1 MHKLHQRVLVTLK
14 LSALTVCAL
23 TLLSVSALAQQP
35 ITYQGFLRVNG
46 LPANGEFDF
55 RFRLFDSASGTTQVG
70 TTVLADDKQVRQGF
84 YTVVLD
90 FGNVWT
96 GGQRWLEIAIRPGNS
111 TGSYTTLSPRVQLT
125 PVPLAH
131 QAFSVPWSGVTGFT
145 IASPL
150 TGTGT
155 SGNPLRLINGTSA
168 GQILKWNGSQWAL
181 ANDNDTTYS
190 AGAGLSL
197 SGTTFSIATGGVTTG
212 MLADGAV
219 TSAKLSTTGVAA
231 GTYGSAT
238 QVGVFTVD
246 AQGRIT
252 SASNVTISGVSPGG
266 AAGGDLSG
274 SYPNPTVARLQ
285 GRAVATT
292 APNTG
297 QVLKWSGSAWT
308 PSPDNDTTYS
318 AGAGLSLSGTTF
330 SIASGGVTTGMLADN
345 AVTNSKIADGAVTDP
360 KIVSVSWSKITGAP
374 NFLTG
379 VVAQN
384 PLTGAG
390 TSGNPLRLINGTSA
404 GQILK
409 WNGTQWALA
418 NDNDTTY
425 SAGAGLSLSGTTFS
439 VATGGIT
446 TAMLADGAVTD
457 PKIVSV
463 SWSKITGAPS
473 SFPPS
478 GAAGGDLSGSYP
490 NPTVARL
497 QGRAVATTA
506 PSTGQVL
513 KWDGSAWAPSPDND
527 TTYSAGA
534 GLSLSG
540 TTFSIASGGVTTGM
554 LADNAV
560 TNSKIADG
568 AVTDPKIVS
577 VSWSKITGAP
587 SFLTGITAQNPL
599 TGAGTSSD
607 PLRLISGTSAG
618 QILKWNGTQWALAN
632 DNDTTYSA
640 GAGLSLSGTTFSIA
654 SGGVTTG
661 MLADGAVTSAK
672 LSTTGVTAGTYGSAT
687 QVGVFTV
694 DAQGRITS
702 ASNVTISG
710 VSPGGA
716 AGGDLSGSYPNPT
729 VARLQGRAVA
739 TTAPST
745 GQVLKWDGSAWVPA
759 SDNDTSYWS
768 ASGSNIYNNNPGFV
782 GIGVQNPVTP
792 LHVVGDSSAVY
803 ARITNASGGAVIGVA
818 QNGANGV
825 WGVSTGAG
833 TAIQGTDDGSGWAG
847 YFTGQVEISYDS
859 SPELANLIIFEDGV
873 DQYGRLEFSNRRS
886 LQNGRVWHITSR
898 ISSSQ
903 SDDTLNIWNSAIGDV
918 IRCSGDGDVRVLRDL
933 RVGRNLRVDGTK
945 QFYIDH
951 PLDPENYY
959 LVHYCAESAEPH
971 VYYSGTVVLDAA
983 GEAWV
988 QLPHYFEAIARDPR
1002 YTLTPVGAPMPNLHV
1017 AVEVQGNRFKVA
1029 GGVPGKRVS
1038 WRVEAIRNDPYIRRY
1053 GYQDEVPKLDK
1064 ERGKYLLPELYG
1076 QPRERAIDYDEET
1089 APRPDLARPM
1099 KPRPQRQL
1107 PSVIFK

>member
-1 MHKLHQRVLVTLK
+1 MHKQHQRVSVNLK
-14 LSALTVCAL
+14 RFALTVCAL
-23 TLLSVSALAQQP
+23 MLLSVSALAQQP

-55 RFRLFDSASGTTQVG
+55 RFRLFDSATGTNQVG
-70 TTVLADDKQVRQGF
+70 TTVIVDDKQVRQGF

-150 TGTGT
+150 TGAGT

-181 ANDNDTTYS
+181 ATDNDTTYS

-197 SGTTFSIATGGVTTG
+197 SGTTFSIASGGVTTG

-219 TSAKLSTTGVAA
+219 TSAKLSTTGVTA

-274 SYPNPTVARLQ
+274 SYPNPTVARIQ

-292 APNTG
+292 APSTG

-439 VATGGIT
+439 VA
-446 TAMLADGAVTD
+446 
-457 PKIVSV
+457 
-463 SWSKITGAPS
+463 
-473 SFPPS
+473 
-478 GAAGGDLSGSYP
+478 
-490 NPTVARL
+490 
-497 QGRAVATTA
+497 
-506 PSTGQVL
+506 
-513 KWDGSAWAPSPDND
+513 
-527 TTYSAGA
+527 
-534 GLSLSG
+534 
-540 TTFSIASGGVTTGM
+540 
-554 LADNAV
+554 
-560 TNSKIADG
+560 
-568 AVTDPKIVS
+568 
-577 VSWSKITGAP
+577 
-587 SFLTGITAQNPL
+587 
-599 TGAGTSSD
+599 
-607 PLRLISGTSAG
+607 
-618 QILKWNGTQWALAN
+618 
-632 DNDTTYSA
+632 
-640 GAGLSLSGTTFSIA
+640 

-672 LSTTGVTAGTYGSAT
+672 LSTTGVAAGTYGSAT

-729 VARLQGRAVA
+729 VARIQGRSVSTA
-739 TTAPST
+739 APST
-745 GQVLKWDGSAWVPA
+745 GQVLKWNGTAWAPA
-759 SDNDTSYWS
+759 TDETGGGGFTLPY
-768 ASGSNIYNNNPGFV
+768 SGSTSTTGAAFSIEN
-782 GIGVQNPVTP
+782 
-792 LHVVGDSSAVY
+792 SSAVAGIGIRSEVSSSTDHAYGMRSKAVSANGYAYGIEAESESRVVSIGMY
-803 ARITNASGGAVIGVA
+803 ARSTNNSNNYEAYGVYAQAYGPNARGGYFLSYGDIGIVGDARPTDPNRPAYGVWGRIDSVYGGYAVYGSVCCNTTTTASYGGYFTNASANGYGVA
-818 QNGANGV
+818 GYSSANSGNTVGVYGSAVSSSSSAYGV
-825 WGVSTGAG
+825 WGYAPSTGFAVY
-833 TAIQGTDDGSGWAG
+833 AS
-847 YFTGQVEISYDS
+847 
-859 SPELANLIIFEDGV
+859 
-873 DQYGRLEFSNRRS
+873 GRLGAS
-886 LQNGRVWHITSR
+886 
-898 ISSSQ
+898 
-903 SDDTLNIWNSAIGDV
+903 
-918 IRCSGDGDVRVLRDL
+918 
-933 RVGRNLRVDGTK
+933 GTK
-945 QFYIDH
+945 SFRIDH
-951 PLDPENYY
+951 PLDPANYY
-959 LVHYCAESAEPH
+959 LNHYCTEAPEPLNA
-971 VYYSGTVVLDAA
+971 YSGNVTTDAQGYA
-983 GEAWV
+983 VV
-988 QLPHYFEAIARDPR
+988 QLPRYFEAINRDFR
-1002 YTLTPVGAPMPNLHV
+1002 YQLTVVDSSDDFVLA
-1017 AVEVQGNRFKVA
+1017 KV
-1029 GGVPGKRVS
+1029 VREIQNNQFVIRTSKPFVKVS
-1038 WRVEAIRNDPYIRRY
+1038 WRVEAVRNDPWVQHY
-1053 GYQDEVPKLDK
+1053 GFQTEQEKEDEIK
-1064 ERGKYLLPELYG
+1064 GKYLHPELYG
-1076 QPRERAIDYDEET
+1076 QPQESAIHY
-1089 APRPDLARPM
+1089 RPEPV
-1099 KPRPQRQL
+1099 PPQL
-1107 PSVIFK
+1107 PREVAKP

>member
-1 MHKLHQRVLVTLK
+1 MHKQHQRYLVTLMRFA
-14 LSALTVCAL
+14 LTVSALTIL
-23 TLLSVSALAQQP
+23 TVSALAQQP
-35 ITYQGFLRVNG
+35 FTYQGFLRVNG

-55 RFRLFDSASGTTQVG
+55 RFRLFDSATGTNQVG
-70 TTVLADDKQVRQGF
+70 TTVIADDKQVRQGF

-219 TSAKLSTTGVAA
+219 TSAKLSTTGVTA

-308 PSPDNDTTYS
+308 PAPDNDTTY
-318 AGAGLSLSGTTF
+318 A
-330 SIASGGVTTGMLADN
+330 
-345 AVTNSKIADGAVTDP
+345 
-360 KIVSVSWSKITGAP
+360 
-374 NFLTG
+374 
-379 VVAQN
+379 
-384 PLTGAG
+384 
-390 TSGNPLRLINGTSA
+390 
-404 GQILK
+404 
-409 WNGTQWALA
+409 
-418 NDNDTTY
+418 
-425 SAGAGLSLSGTTFS
+425 
-439 VATGGIT
+439 
-446 TAMLADGAVTD
+446 
-457 PKIVSV
+457 
-463 SWSKITGAPS
+463 
-473 SFPPS
+473 
-478 GAAGGDLSGSYP
+478 
-490 NPTVARL
+490 
-497 QGRAVATTA
+497 
-506 PSTGQVL
+506 
-513 KWDGSAWAPSPDND
+513 
-527 TTYSAGA
+527 AGA

-618 QILKWNGTQWALAN
+618 QILKWNGSQWALAN
-632 DNDTTYSA
+632 DNDTTYAA

-654 SGGVTTG
+654 SAGVTTG

-745 GQVLKWDGSAWVPA
+745 GQVLKWDGSAWAPG
-759 SDNDTSYWS
+759 DDLRDQFWRQGP
-768 ASGSNIYNNNPGFV
+768 SGTIYFDGTV
-782 GIGVQNPVTP
+782 GIGTSVP
-792 LHVVGDSSAVY
+792 
-803 ARITNASGGAVIGVA
+803 
-818 QNGANGV
+818 
-825 WGVSTGAG
+825 
-833 TAIQGTDDGSGWAG
+833 
-847 YFTGQVEISYDS
+847 FTGVKLDVRGRINISYNSGSRPHLKLAEIND
-859 SPELANLIIFEDGV
+859 PEDYA
-873 DQYGRLEFSNRRS
+873 RLEFVNPTGDAA
-886 LQNGRVWHITSR
+886 NRVWQIR
-898 ISSSQ
+898 ARQIANQ
-903 SDDTLNIWNSAIGDV
+903 ANEDLEVWNSARGWV
-918 IRCSGDGDVRVLRDL
+918 LNCEGDGDVRVLATL
-933 RVGRNLRVDGTK
+933 RAAAKNFLV
-945 QFYIDH
+945 DH

-959 LVHYCAESAEPH
+959 LIHHCPESAEPH

-1017 AVEVQGNRFKVA
+1017 AVEIQENRFKIA

-1038 WRVEAIRNDPYIRRY
+1038 WRVEAIRNDPYMRY
-1053 GYQDEVPKLDK
+1053 RGYQDEVPKPDE
-1064 ERGKYLLPELYG
+1064 ERGTYLHPELYG
-1076 QPRERAIDYDEET
+1076 QPMER
-1089 APRPDLARPM
+1089 
-1099 KPRPQRQL
+1099 
-1107 PSVIFK
+1107 SVGLRGEK

>member
-55 RFRLFDSASGTTQVG
+55 RFRLFDSATGTNQVG
-70 TTVLADDKQVRQGF
+70 TTVIADDKQVRQGF

-308 PSPDNDTTYS
+308 PAPDNDTTYA

-439 VATGGIT
+439 V
-446 TAMLADGAVTD
+446 
-457 PKIVSV
+457 
-463 SWSKITGAPS
+463 
-473 SFPPS
+473 
-478 GAAGGDLSGSYP
+478 
-490 NPTVARL
+490 
-497 QGRAVATTA
+497 
-506 PSTGQVL
+506 
-513 KWDGSAWAPSPDND
+513 
-527 TTYSAGA
+527 
-534 GLSLSG
+534 
-540 TTFSIASGGVTTGM
+540 
-554 LADNAV
+554 
-560 TNSKIADG
+560 
-568 AVTDPKIVS
+568 
-577 VSWSKITGAP
+577 
-587 SFLTGITAQNPL
+587 
-599 TGAGTSSD
+599 
-607 PLRLISGTSAG
+607 
-618 QILKWNGTQWALAN
+618 
-632 DNDTTYSA
+632 
-640 GAGLSLSGTTFSIA
+640 A

-803 ARITNASGGAVIGVA
+803 ARITNARGGAVIGVA

-859 SPELANLIIFEDGV
+859 SPQLANLIIFEDGV

-918 IRCSGDGDVRVLRDL
+918 IRCNGDGDVRVLRDL
-933 RVGRNLRVDGTK
+933 RVVRNLRVDGTK

-1017 AVEVQGNRFKVA
+1017 AVEIQGNRFKIA

-1038 WRVEAIRNDPYIRRY
+1038 WRVEAIRNDPYMRYY
-1053 GYQDEVPKLDK
+1053 GYQDEVPK
-1064 ERGKYLLPELYG
+1064 PEESAANTCTLNCTVSPG
-1076 QPRERAIDYDEET
+1076 SAI
-1089 APRPDLARPM
+1089 RLALTR
-1099 KPRPQRQL
+1099 RL
-1107 PSVIFK
+1107 AA

>member
-1 MHKLHQRVLVTLK
+1 
-14 LSALTVCAL
+14 
-23 TLLSVSALAQQP
+23 LAQQP
-35 ITYQGFLRVNG
+35 FTYQGFLRVNG

-55 RFRLFDSASGTTQVG
+55 RFRLFDSATGTNQVG
-70 TTVLADDKQVRQGF
+70 TTVIADDKQVRQGF

-168 GQILKWNGSQWAL
+168 GQILKWNGTQWAL

-252 SASNVTISGVSPGG
+252 SASNVRISGVSPGG

-308 PSPDNDTTYS
+308 PAPDNDTTYA

-330 SIASGGVTTGMLADN
+330 SIASGGIVTGML
-345 AVTNSKIADGAVTDP
+345 ADGAVTDP
-360 KIVSVSWSKITGAP
+360 KISSVSWSKITGAP

-418 NDNDTTY
+418 T
-425 SAGAGLSLSGTTFS
+425 
-439 VATGGIT
+439 
-446 TAMLADGAVTD
+446 
-457 PKIVSV
+457 
-463 SWSKITGAPS
+463 
-473 SFPPS
+473 
-478 GAAGGDLSGSYP
+478 
-490 NPTVARL
+490 
-497 QGRAVATTA
+497 
-506 PSTGQVL
+506 
-513 KWDGSAWAPSPDND
+513 DND

-554 LADNAV
+554 LAD
-560 TNSKIADG
+560 G

-587 SFLTGITAQNPL
+587 SFLTAVSAQNPL
-599 TGAGTSSD
+599 AGSGTSSD
-607 PLRLISGTSAG
+607 PLRLINGTSAG
-618 QILKWNGTQWALAN
+618 QILKWNGSQWALAT

-729 VARLQGRAVA
+729 VVRIQGRAVA

-745 GQVLKWDGSAWVPA
+745 GQVLKWDGSAWTPGDDLTDRFWTQA
-759 SDNDTSYWS
+759 S
-768 ASGSNIYNNNPGFV
+768 SGRIYFDGRV
-782 GIGVQNPVTP
+782 AIGGSFPSTYSEMK
-792 LHVVGDSSAVY
+792 LHVLGS
-803 ARITNASGGAVIGVA
+803 ARIATNSSGYPPTLILQEV
-818 QNGANGV
+818 N
-825 WGVSTGAG
+825 
-833 TAIQGTDDGSGWAG
+833 D
-847 YFTGQVEISYDS
+847 
-859 SPELANLIIFEDGV
+859 PEDYA
-873 DQYGRLEFSNRRS
+873 RLEFRNETGVNR
-886 LQNGRVWHITSR
+886 GRVWQIR
-898 ISSSQ
+898 GRQ
-903 SDDTLNIWNSAIGDV
+903 VADGANDTLEIYHTHRGI
-918 IRCSGDGDVRVLRDL
+918 VLNCRGNGNVHVL
-933 RVGRNLRVDGTK
+933 GEFTAGNKRFL
-945 QFYIDH
+945 IDH

-959 LVHYCAESAEPH
+959 LVHHCPESAEPH

-1017 AVEVQGNRFKVA
+1017 AVEIQGNRFKIA

-1038 WRVEAIRNDPYIRRY
+1038 WRVEAIRNDPYMRY
-1053 GYQDEVPKLDK
+1053 HGYQDEVPKPEE
-1064 ERGKYLLPELYG
+1064 ERGTYLHPELYG
-1076 QPRERAIDYDEET
+1076 QPMER
-1089 APRPDLARPM
+1089 
-1099 KPRPQRQL
+1099 
-1107 PSVIFK
+1107 SVGLRGEK

>member
-1 MHKLHQRVLVTLK
+1 MHKQHQRVSVNLK
-14 LSALTVCAL
+14 RFALTVYAL
-23 TLLSVSALAQQP
+23 MLLSVSALAQQP

-55 RFRLFDSASGTTQVG
+55 RFRLFDSATGTNQVG
-70 TTVLADDKQVRQGF
+70 TTVIADDKQVRQGF

-155 SGNPLRLINGTSA
+155 SSNPLRLINGTSA

-219 TSAKLSTTGVAA
+219 TSAKLSTTGVTA

-274 SYPNPTVARLQ
+274 SYPNPTVARIQ

-292 APNTG
+292 APSTG

-418 NDNDTTY
+418 TDNDTTY

-463 SWSKITGAPS
+463 SWSKITGAP
-473 SFPPS
+473 
-478 GAAGGDLSGSYP
+478 
-490 NPTVARL
+490 N
-497 QGRAVATTA
+497 
-506 PSTGQVL
+506 
-513 KWDGSAWAPSPDND
+513 
-527 TTYSAGA
+527 
-534 GLSLSG
+534 
-540 TTFSIASGGVTTGM
+540 
-554 LADNAV
+554 
-560 TNSKIADG
+560 
-568 AVTDPKIVS
+568 
-577 VSWSKITGAP
+577 
-587 SFLTGITAQNPL
+587 FLTGVVAQNPL

-607 PLRLISGTSAG
+607 PLRLINGTSAG

-729 VARLQGRAVA
+729 VVRIQGRAVA

-745 GQVLKWDGSAWVPA
+745 GQVLKWDGSAWTPGDDLRDRFWTQA
-759 SDNDTSYWS
+759 S
-768 ASGSNIYNNNPGFV
+768 SGRIYFDGRV
-782 GIGVQNPVTP
+782 AIGGSFPSTYSEME
-792 LHVVGDSSAVY
+792 LHVLGS
-803 ARITNASGGAVIGVA
+803 ARIATNSSGYPPTLILQEV
-818 QNGANGV
+818 N
-825 WGVSTGAG
+825 
-833 TAIQGTDDGSGWAG
+833 D
-847 YFTGQVEISYDS
+847 
-859 SPELANLIIFEDGV
+859 PEDYA
-873 DQYGRLEFSNRRS
+873 RLEFRNETGVNR
-886 LQNGRVWHITSR
+886 GRVWQIR
-898 ISSSQ
+898 GRQ
-903 SDDTLNIWNSAIGDV
+903 VADGANDTLEILHTHRGI
-918 IRCSGDGDVRVLRDL
+918 VLNCRGNGNVHVL
-933 RVGRNLRVDGTK
+933 GEFTAGNKRFL
-945 QFYIDH
+945 IDH

-959 LVHYCAESAEPH
+959 LVHHCPESAEPH
-971 VYYSGTVVLDAA
+971 VYYSGTVVLDAS

-1017 AVEVQGNRFKVA
+1017 AVEIQGNRFKIA

-1038 WRVEAIRNDPYIRRY
+1038 WRVEAIRNDPYMRY
-1053 GYQDEVPKLDK
+1053 HGYQDEVPKPEE
-1064 ERGKYLLPELYG
+1064 ERGTYLHPELYG
-1076 QPRERAIDYDEET
+1076 QPMER
-1089 APRPDLARPM
+1089 
-1099 KPRPQRQL
+1099 
-1107 PSVIFK
+1107 SVGLRGEK

>member
-1 MHKLHQRVLVTLK
+1 MHKQHQRVSVNLK
-14 LSALTVCAL
+14 RFALTVCAL
-23 TLLSVSALAQQP
+23 MLLSVSALAQQP
-35 ITYQGFLRVNG
+35 FTYQGFLRVNG

-55 RFRLFDSASGTTQVG
+55 RFRLFDSATGTNQVG
-70 TTVLADDKQVRQGF
+70 TTVIADDKQVRQGF

-168 GQILKWNGSQWAL
+168 GQILKWNGTQWAL
-181 ANDNDTTYS
+181 ATDNDTTYS

-197 SGTTFSIATGGVTTG
+197 SGTTFSIASGGVTTG

-219 TSAKLSTTGVAA
+219 TSAKLSTTGVTA

-285 GRAVATT
+285 GR
-292 APNTG
+292 
-297 QVLKWSGSAWT
+297 
-308 PSPDNDTTYS
+308 
-318 AGAGLSLSGTTF
+318 
-330 SIASGGVTTGMLADN
+330 
-345 AVTNSKIADGAVTDP
+345 
-360 KIVSVSWSKITGAP
+360 SVS
-374 NFLTG
+374 
-379 VVAQN
+379 
-384 PLTGAG
+384 
-390 TSGNPLRLINGTSA
+390 
-404 GQILK
+404 
-409 WNGTQWALA
+409 
-418 NDNDTTY
+418 
-425 SAGAGLSLSGTTFS
+425 
-439 VATGGIT
+439 
-446 TAMLADGAVTD
+446 
-457 PKIVSV
+457 
-463 SWSKITGAPS
+463 
-473 SFPPS
+473 
-478 GAAGGDLSGSYP
+478 
-490 NPTVARL
+490 
-497 QGRAVATTA
+497 TTA

-513 KWDGSAWAPSPDND
+513 KWDGSAWTPSPDND

-618 QILKWNGTQWALAN
+618 QILKWNGTQWALAT

-745 GQVLKWDGSAWVPA
+745 GQVLKWDGSAWAPG
-759 SDNDTSYWS
+759 DDLRDQFWRQGP
-768 ASGSNIYNNNPGFV
+768 SGTIYFDGTV
-782 GIGVQNPVTP
+782 GIGTSVP
-792 LHVVGDSSAVY
+792 
-803 ARITNASGGAVIGVA
+803 
-818 QNGANGV
+818 
-825 WGVSTGAG
+825 
-833 TAIQGTDDGSGWAG
+833 
-847 YFTGQVEISYDS
+847 FTGVKLDVRGRINLSYNSGSRPHLKLAEIDD
-859 SPELANLIIFEDGV
+859 PEDYA
-873 DQYGRLEFSNRRS
+873 RLEFVNPTGDAA
-886 LQNGRVWHITSR
+886 NRVWQIRARQIANQANEDLEVWNTAR
-898 ISSSQ
+898 GWV
-903 SDDTLNIWNSAIGDV
+903 LN
-918 IRCSGDGDVRVLRDL
+918 CEGDGDVRVLATL
-933 RVGRNLRVDGTK
+933 RAAAKNFLV
-945 QFYIDH
+945 DH

-959 LVHYCAESAEPH
+959 LIHHCPESAEPH

-1017 AVEVQGNRFKVA
+1017 AVEIQENRFKIA

-1038 WRVEAIRNDPYIRRY
+1038 WRVEAIRNDPYMRY
-1053 GYQDEVPKLDK
+1053 RGYQDEVPKPEE
-1064 ERGKYLLPELYG
+1064 ERGTYLHPELYG
-1076 QPRERAIDYDEET
+1076 QPMER
-1089 APRPDLARPM
+1089 
-1099 KPRPQRQL
+1099 
-1107 PSVIFK
+1107 SVGLRGEK

>member
-1 MHKLHQRVLVTLK
+1 MHKQHQRVSVNLRRF
-14 LSALTVCAL
+14 ALTVCAL
-23 TLLSVSALAQQP
+23 TILTVSALAQQP
-35 ITYQGFLRVNG
+35 FTYQGFLRVNG

-55 RFRLFDSASGTTQVG
+55 RFRLFDSATGTNQVG
-70 TTVLADDKQVRQGF
+70 TTVIADDKQVRQGF

-111 TGSYTTLSPRVQLT
+111 TGSFTTLSPRVQLT

-131 QAFSVPWSGVTGFT
+131 QAFSVPWSGISGIPAGF
-145 IASPL
+145 
-150 TGTGT
+150 
-155 SGNPLRLINGTSA
+155 
-168 GQILKWNGSQWAL
+168 
-181 ANDNDTTYS
+181 
-190 AGAGLSL
+190 
-197 SGTTFSIATGGVTTG
+197 
-212 MLADGAV
+212 ADG
-219 TSAKLSTTGVAA
+219 
-231 GTYGSAT
+231 
-238 QVGVFTVD
+238 
-246 AQGRIT
+246 I
-252 SASNVTISGVSPGG
+252 
-266 AAGGDLSG
+266 
-274 SYPNPTVARLQ
+274 
-285 GRAVATT
+285 
-292 APNTG
+292 
-297 QVLKWSGSAWT
+297 
-308 PSPDNDTTYS
+308 DNDTTYS

-330 SIASGGVTTGMLADN
+330 SIASGGIVTGML
-345 AVTNSKIADGAVTDP
+345 ADGAVTDP
-360 KIVSVSWSKITGAP
+360 KIASVSWSKITGAP
-374 NFLTG
+374 SFLTG
-379 VVAQN
+379 ITAQN

-390 TSGNPLRLINGTSA
+390 TSSDPLRLINGTSA

-409 WNGTQWALA
+409 WNGAQWALA
-418 NDNDTTY
+418 TDNDTTY

-463 SWSKITGAPS
+463 SWSKITDAPS

-490 NPTVARL
+490 NPTVARI

-513 KWDGSAWAPSPDND
+513 KWSGSAWAPSP
-527 TTYSAGA
+527 
-534 GLSLSG
+534 
-540 TTFSIASGGVTTGM
+540 
-554 LADNAV
+554 
-560 TNSKIADG
+560 
-568 AVTDPKIVS
+568 
-577 VSWSKITGAP
+577 
-587 SFLTGITAQNPL
+587 
-599 TGAGTSSD
+599 
-607 PLRLISGTSAG
+607 
-618 QILKWNGTQWALAN
+618 

-729 VARLQGRAVA
+729 VARIQGRAVA

-745 GQVLKWDGSAWVPA
+745 GQVLKWDGSAWAPG
-759 SDNDTSYWS
+759 DDLRDQFWRQGP
-768 ASGSNIYNNNPGFV
+768 SGTIYFDGTV
-782 GIGVQNPVTP
+782 GIGTSVP
-792 LHVVGDSSAVY
+792 
-803 ARITNASGGAVIGVA
+803 
-818 QNGANGV
+818 
-825 WGVSTGAG
+825 
-833 TAIQGTDDGSGWAG
+833 
-847 YFTGQVEISYDS
+847 FTGVKLDVRGRINISYNSGSRPHLKLAEIND
-859 SPELANLIIFEDGV
+859 PEDYA
-873 DQYGRLEFSNRRS
+873 RLEFVNPTGDAA
-886 LQNGRVWHITSR
+886 NRVWQIR
-898 ISSSQ
+898 ARQIANQ
-903 SDDTLNIWNSAIGDV
+903 ANEDLEVWNSARGWV
-918 IRCSGDGDVRVLRDL
+918 LNCEGDGDVRVLATL
-933 RVGRNLRVDGTK
+933 RAAAKNFLV
-945 QFYIDH
+945 DH

-959 LVHYCAESAEPH
+959 LIHHCPESAEPH

-1017 AVEVQGNRFKVA
+1017 AVEIQENRFKIA

-1038 WRVEAIRNDPYIRRY
+1038 WRVEAIRNDPYMRY
-1053 GYQDEVPKLDK
+1053 RGYQDEVPKPEE
-1064 ERGKYLLPELYG
+1064 ERGTYLHPELYG
-1076 QPRERAIDYDEET
+1076 QPMER
-1089 APRPDLARPM
+1089 
-1099 KPRPQRQL
+1099 
-1107 PSVIFK
+1107 SVGLRGEK

>member
-308 PSPDNDTTYS
+308 PAPDNDTTYA

-374 NFLTG
+374 SFLTG
-379 VVAQN
+379 ITAQN

-409 WNGTQWALA
+409 WDGTQWALA
-418 NDNDTTY
+418 N
-425 SAGAGLSLSGTTFS
+425 
-439 VATGGIT
+439 
-446 TAMLADGAVTD
+446 
-457 PKIVSV
+457 
-463 SWSKITGAPS
+463 
-473 SFPPS
+473 
-478 GAAGGDLSGSYP
+478 
-490 NPTVARL
+490 
-497 QGRAVATTA
+497 
-506 PSTGQVL
+506 
-513 KWDGSAWAPSPDND
+513 DND

-632 DNDTTYSA
+632 DNDTTYAA

-745 GQVLKWDGSAWVPA
+745 GQVLKWDGSAWAPGDDLRDRFWTQA
-759 SDNDTSYWS
+759 S
-768 ASGSNIYNNNPGFV
+768 SGRIYFDGRV
-782 GIGVQNPVTP
+782 AIGGSFPSTYSEME
-792 LHVVGDSSAVY
+792 LHVLGS
-803 ARITNASGGAVIGVA
+803 ARIATNSSGYPPTLILQEV
-818 QNGANGV
+818 N
-825 WGVSTGAG
+825 
-833 TAIQGTDDGSGWAG
+833 D
-847 YFTGQVEISYDS
+847 
-859 SPELANLIIFEDGV
+859 PEDYA
-873 DQYGRLEFSNRRS
+873 RLEFRNETGVNR
-886 LQNGRVWHITSR
+886 GRVWQIR
-898 ISSSQ
+898 GRQ
-903 SDDTLNIWNSAIGDV
+903 VADGANDTLEIYHTHRGI
-918 IRCSGDGDVRVLRDL
+918 VLNCRGNGNVHVL
-933 RVGRNLRVDGTK
+933 GVFTAGNKEFL
-945 QFYIDH
+945 IDH

-959 LVHYCAESAEPH
+959 LVHHCPESAEPH

-1017 AVEVQGNRFKVA
+1017 AVEIQGNRFKIA

-1038 WRVEAIRNDPYIRRY
+1038 WRVEAIRNDPYMRY
-1053 GYQDEVPKLDK
+1053 HGYQDEVPKPEE
-1064 ERGKYLLPELYG
+1064 ERGTYLHPELYG
-1076 QPRERAIDYDEET
+1076 QPMER
-1089 APRPDLARPM
+1089 
-1099 KPRPQRQL
+1099 
-1107 PSVIFK
+1107 SVGLRGEK

>member
-55 RFRLFDSASGTTQVG
+55 RFRLFDSATGTNQVG
-70 TTVLADDKQVRQGF
+70 TTVIADDKQVRQGF

-155 SGNPLRLINGTSA
+155 SSNPLRLINGTSA
-168 GQILKWNGSQWAL
+168 GQILKWNGTQWAL

-285 GRAVATT
+285 GRAVSTT
-292 APNTG
+292 APSTG

-308 PSPDNDTTYS
+308 PAPDNDTTYS

-330 SIASGGVTTGMLADN
+330 SVASGGVTTGML
-345 AVTNSKIADGAVTDP
+345 ADGAVTDP

-439 VATGGIT
+439 IASGGVTTG
-446 TAMLADGAVTD
+446 MLADGAVTD

-463 SWSKITGAPS
+463 SWSKITGAP
-473 SFPPS
+473 
-478 GAAGGDLSGSYP
+478 
-490 NPTVARL
+490 N
-497 QGRAVATTA
+497 
-506 PSTGQVL
+506 
-513 KWDGSAWAPSPDND
+513 
-527 TTYSAGA
+527 
-534 GLSLSG
+534 
-540 TTFSIASGGVTTGM
+540 
-554 LADNAV
+554 
-560 TNSKIADG
+560 
-568 AVTDPKIVS
+568 
-577 VSWSKITGAP
+577 
-587 SFLTGITAQNPL
+587 FLTGVVAQNPL
-599 TGAGTSSD
+599 TGAGTSGN
-607 PLRLISGTSAG
+607 PLRLINGTSAG

-729 VARLQGRAVA
+729 VARIQGRSVSTA
-739 TTAPST
+739 APST
-745 GQVLKWDGSAWVPA
+745 GQVLKWNGTAWAPATDETGGGGFTLPYRGS
-759 SDNDTSYWS
+759 TSTTGAAFS
-768 ASGSNIYNNNPGFV
+768 IEN
-782 GIGVQNPVTP
+782 
-792 LHVVGDSSAVY
+792 SSAVAGIGIRSEVSSSTDHAYGMRSKAVSANGYAYGIEAESEGSVQSIGVY
-803 ARITNASGGAVIGVA
+803 ARSTNNSNNYSAYGVYAQAYGPNARGGYFLSYGNIGIVGDARPTDPNRPAYGVWGRIDSVYGGYAVYGSVCCNTTTTASYGGYFTNASANGYGVA
-818 QNGANGV
+818 GYSSANSGNTVGVYGSAVSSSSSAYGV
-825 WGVSTGAG
+825 WGYAPSTGFAVY
-833 TAIQGTDDGSGWAG
+833 AS
-847 YFTGQVEISYDS
+847 
-859 SPELANLIIFEDGV
+859 
-873 DQYGRLEFSNRRS
+873 GRLGAS
-886 LQNGRVWHITSR
+886 
-898 ISSSQ
+898 
-903 SDDTLNIWNSAIGDV
+903 
-918 IRCSGDGDVRVLRDL
+918 
-933 RVGRNLRVDGTK
+933 GTK
-945 QFYIDH
+945 SFRIDH
-951 PLDPENYY
+951 PLDPANYY
-959 LVHYCAESAEPH
+959 LNHYCTEAPEPLNA
-971 VYYSGTVVLDAA
+971 YSGNVTTDAQGYA
-983 GEAWV
+983 VV
-988 QLPHYFEAIARDPR
+988 QLPRYFEAINRDFR
-1002 YTLTPVGAPMPNLHV
+1002 YQLTVVDSSDDFVLA
-1017 AVEVQGNRFKVA
+1017 KV
-1029 GGVPGKRVS
+1029 VREIQNNQFVIRTSKPFVKVS
-1038 WRVEAIRNDPYIRRY
+1038 WRVEAVRNDPWVQHY
-1053 GYQDEVPKLDK
+1053 GFQTEQEKEDEIK
-1064 ERGKYLLPELYG
+1064 GKYLHPELYG
-1076 QPRERAIDYDEET
+1076 QPQESAIHY
-1089 APRPDLARPM
+1089 RPEPV
-1099 KPRPQRQL
+1099 PPQL
-1107 PSVIFK
+1107 PREVAKP

>member
-1 MHKLHQRVLVTLK
+1 MRFALTV
-14 LSALTVCAL
+14 SALTIL
-23 TLLSVSALAQQP
+23 TVSALAQQP
-35 ITYQGFLRVNG
+35 FTYQGFLRVNG

-55 RFRLFDSASGTTQVG
+55 RFRLFDSATGTNQVG
-70 TTVLADDKQVRQGF
+70 TTVIADDKQVRQGF

-219 TSAKLSTTGVAA
+219 TSAKLSTTGVTA

-308 PSPDNDTTYS
+308 PAPDNDTTYA

-418 NDNDTTY
+418 T
-425 SAGAGLSLSGTTFS
+425 
-439 VATGGIT
+439 
-446 TAMLADGAVTD
+446 
-457 PKIVSV
+457 
-463 SWSKITGAPS
+463 
-473 SFPPS
+473 
-478 GAAGGDLSGSYP
+478 
-490 NPTVARL
+490 
-497 QGRAVATTA
+497 
-506 PSTGQVL
+506 
-513 KWDGSAWAPSPDND
+513 DND

-540 TTFSIASGGVTTGM
+540 TTFSIASGGITTGM
-554 LADNAV
+554 L
-560 TNSKIADG
+560 ADG

-618 QILKWNGTQWALAN
+618 QILKWNGSQWALAN
-632 DNDTTYSA
+632 DNDTTYAA

-654 SGGVTTG
+654 SAGVTTG

-745 GQVLKWDGSAWVPA
+745 GQVLKWDGSAWAPG
-759 SDNDTSYWS
+759 DDLRDQFWRQGP
-768 ASGSNIYNNNPGFV
+768 SGTIYFDGTV
-782 GIGVQNPVTP
+782 GIGTSVP
-792 LHVVGDSSAVY
+792 
-803 ARITNASGGAVIGVA
+803 
-818 QNGANGV
+818 
-825 WGVSTGAG
+825 
-833 TAIQGTDDGSGWAG
+833 
-847 YFTGQVEISYDS
+847 FTGVKLDVRGRINISYNSGSRPHLKLAEIND
-859 SPELANLIIFEDGV
+859 PEDYA
-873 DQYGRLEFSNRRS
+873 RLEFVNPTGDAA
-886 LQNGRVWHITSR
+886 NRVWQIR
-898 ISSSQ
+898 ARQIANQ
-903 SDDTLNIWNSAIGDV
+903 ANEDLEVWNSARGWV
-918 IRCSGDGDVRVLRDL
+918 LNCEGDGDVRVLATL
-933 RVGRNLRVDGTK
+933 RAAAKNFLV
-945 QFYIDH
+945 DH

-959 LVHYCAESAEPH
+959 LIHHCPESAEPH

-1017 AVEVQGNRFKVA
+1017 AVEIQENRFKIA

-1038 WRVEAIRNDPYIRRY
+1038 WRVEAIRNDPYMRY
-1053 GYQDEVPKLDK
+1053 RGYQDEVPKPDE
-1064 ERGKYLLPELYG
+1064 ERGTYLHPELYG
-1076 QPRERAIDYDEET
+1076 QPMER
-1089 APRPDLARPM
+1089 
-1099 KPRPQRQL
+1099 
-1107 PSVIFK
+1107 SVGLRGEK

>member
-1 MHKLHQRVLVTLK
+1 MHKQHQRVSVNLK
-14 LSALTVCAL
+14 RFALTVCAL
-23 TLLSVSALAQQP
+23 MLLSVSALAQQP
-35 ITYQGFLRVNG
+35 FTYQGFLRVNG

-55 RFRLFDSASGTTQVG
+55 RFRLFDSATGTNQVG
-70 TTVLADDKQVRQGF
+70 TTVIVDDKQVRQGF

-150 TGTGT
+150 TGAGT

-181 ANDNDTTYS
+181 ATDNDTTYS

-197 SGTTFSIATGGVTTG
+197 SGTTFSIASGGVTTG

-219 TSAKLSTTGVAA
+219 TSAKLSTTGVTA

-274 SYPNPTVARLQ
+274 SYPNPTVARIQ

-292 APNTG
+292 APSTG

-439 VATGGIT
+439 VA
-446 TAMLADGAVTD
+446 
-457 PKIVSV
+457 
-463 SWSKITGAPS
+463 
-473 SFPPS
+473 
-478 GAAGGDLSGSYP
+478 
-490 NPTVARL
+490 
-497 QGRAVATTA
+497 
-506 PSTGQVL
+506 
-513 KWDGSAWAPSPDND
+513 
-527 TTYSAGA
+527 
-534 GLSLSG
+534 
-540 TTFSIASGGVTTGM
+540 
-554 LADNAV
+554 
-560 TNSKIADG
+560 
-568 AVTDPKIVS
+568 
-577 VSWSKITGAP
+577 
-587 SFLTGITAQNPL
+587 
-599 TGAGTSSD
+599 
-607 PLRLISGTSAG
+607 
-618 QILKWNGTQWALAN
+618 
-632 DNDTTYSA
+632 
-640 GAGLSLSGTTFSIA
+640 

-672 LSTTGVTAGTYGSAT
+672 LSTTGVAAGTYGSAT

-729 VARLQGRAVA
+729 VARIQGRSVSTA
-739 TTAPST
+739 APST
-745 GQVLKWDGSAWVPA
+745 GQVLKWNGTAWAPA
-759 SDNDTSYWS
+759 TDETGGGGFTLPY
-768 ASGSNIYNNNPGFV
+768 SGSTSTTGAAFSIEN
-782 GIGVQNPVTP
+782 
-792 LHVVGDSSAVY
+792 SSAVAGIGIRSEVSSSTDHAYGMRSKAVSANGYAYGIEAESESRVVSIGMY
-803 ARITNASGGAVIGVA
+803 ARSTNNSNNYEAYGVYAQAYGPNARGGYFLSYGDIGIVGDARPTDPNRPAYGVWGRIDSVYGGYAVYGSVCCNTTTTASYGGYFTNASANGYGVA
-818 QNGANGV
+818 GYSSANSGNTVGVYGSAVSSSSSAYGV
-825 WGVSTGAG
+825 WGYAPSTGFAVY
-833 TAIQGTDDGSGWAG
+833 AS
-847 YFTGQVEISYDS
+847 
-859 SPELANLIIFEDGV
+859 
-873 DQYGRLEFSNRRS
+873 GRLGAS
-886 LQNGRVWHITSR
+886 
-898 ISSSQ
+898 
-903 SDDTLNIWNSAIGDV
+903 
-918 IRCSGDGDVRVLRDL
+918 
-933 RVGRNLRVDGTK
+933 GTK
-945 QFYIDH
+945 SFRIDH
-951 PLDPENYY
+951 PLDPANYY
-959 LVHYCAESAEPH
+959 LNHYCTEAPEPLNA
-971 VYYSGTVVLDAA
+971 YSGNVTTDAQGYA
-983 GEAWV
+983 VV
-988 QLPHYFEAIARDPR
+988 QLPRYFEAINRDFR
-1002 YTLTPVGAPMPNLHV
+1002 YQLTVVDSSDDFVLA
-1017 AVEVQGNRFKVA
+1017 KV
-1029 GGVPGKRVS
+1029 VREIQNNQFVIRTSKPFVKVS
-1038 WRVEAIRNDPYIRRY
+1038 WRVEAVRNDPWVQHY
-1053 GYQDEVPKLDK
+1053 GFQTEQEKEDEIK
-1064 ERGKYLLPELYG
+1064 GKYLHPELYG
-1076 QPRERAIDYDEET
+1076 QPQESAIHY
-1089 APRPDLARPM
+1089 RPEPV
-1099 KPRPQRQL
+1099 PPQL
-1107 PSVIFK
+1107 PREVAKP

>member
-1 MHKLHQRVLVTLK
+1 MHKQHRRYLVTLMRFA
-14 LSALTVCAL
+14 LTVSALTIL
-23 TLLSVSALAQQP
+23 TVSALAQQP
-35 ITYQGFLRVNG
+35 FTYQGFLRVNG

-55 RFRLFDSASGTTQVG
+55 RFRLFDSASGTNQVG
-70 TTVLADDKQVRQGF
+70 TTVIADDKQVRQGF

-168 GQILKWNGSQWAL
+168 GQILKWNGTQWAL

-439 VATGGIT
+439 
-446 TAMLADGAVTD
+446 
-457 PKIVSV
+457 
-463 SWSKITGAPS
+463 
-473 SFPPS
+473 
-478 GAAGGDLSGSYP
+478 
-490 NPTVARL
+490 
-497 QGRAVATTA
+497 
-506 PSTGQVL
+506 
-513 KWDGSAWAPSPDND
+513 
-527 TTYSAGA
+527 
-534 GLSLSG
+534 
-540 TTFSIASGGVTTGM
+540 IASGGIVTGM
-554 LADNAV
+554 L
-560 TNSKIADG
+560 ADG

-587 SFLTGITAQNPL
+587 SFLTGITALNPL

-745 GQVLKWDGSAWVPA
+745 GQVLKWDGSAWTPA
-759 SDNDTSYWS
+759 ADETGGGGFALPYSGTTSTTTGPAFSVTNTVSTSNSWARGISSKAVSTNGSAYGIIAESDGTVESM
-768 ASGSNIYNNNPGFV
+768 
-782 GIGVQNPVTP
+782 
-792 LHVVGDSSAVY
+792 AVY
-803 ARITNASGGAVIGVA
+803 ARATNNISGREAYGVYA
-818 QNGANGV
+818 QAHGPDARG
-825 WGVSTGAG
+825 
-833 TAIQGTDDGSGWAG
+833 G
-847 YFTGQVEISYDS
+847 YFLSYGT
-859 SPELANLIIFEDGV
+859 IWC
-873 DQYGRLEFSNRRS
+873 GRRRS
-886 LQNGRVWHITSR
+886 PHQ
-898 ISSSQ
+898 SQ
-903 SDDTLNIWNSAIGDV
+903 
-918 IRCSGDGDVRVLRDL
+918 
-933 RVGRNLRVDGTK
+933 
-945 QFYIDH
+945 
-951 PLDPENYY
+951 
-959 LVHYCAESAEPH
+959 
-971 VYYSGTVVLDAA
+971 
-983 GEAWV
+983 
-988 QLPHYFEAIARDPR
+988 
-1002 YTLTPVGAPMPNLHV
+1002 
-1017 AVEVQGNRFKVA
+1017 
-1029 GGVPGKRVS
+1029 
-1038 WRVEAIRNDPYIRRY
+1038 
-1053 GYQDEVPKLDK
+1053 
-1064 ERGKYLLPELYG
+1064 
-1076 QPRERAIDYDEET
+1076 
-1089 APRPDLARPM
+1089 
-1099 KPRPQRQL
+1099 
-1107 PSVIFK
+1107 

>member
-308 PSPDNDTTYS
+308 PAPDNDTTYA

-1089 APRPDLARPM
+1089 APRPDLARP
-1099 KPRPQRQL
+1099 
-1107 PSVIFK
+1107 

>member
-1 MHKLHQRVLVTLK
+1 MHKQHQRVSVNLK
-14 LSALTVCAL
+14 RFALTVCAL
-23 TLLSVSALAQQP
+23 MLLSVSALAQQP
-35 ITYQGFLRVNG
+35 FTYQGFLRVNG

-55 RFRLFDSASGTTQVG
+55 RFRLFDSATGTNQVG
-70 TTVLADDKQVRQGF
+70 TTVIADDKQVRQGF

-168 GQILKWNGSQWAL
+168 GQILKWNGTQWAL

-252 SASNVTISGVSPGG
+252 SASNVRISGVSPGG

-308 PSPDNDTTYS
+308 PAPDNDTTYA

-330 SIASGGVTTGMLADN
+330 SIASGGIVTGML
-345 AVTNSKIADGAVTDP
+345 ADGAVTDP
-360 KIVSVSWSKITGAP
+360 KISSVSWSKITGAP

-418 NDNDTTY
+418 T
-425 SAGAGLSLSGTTFS
+425 
-439 VATGGIT
+439 
-446 TAMLADGAVTD
+446 
-457 PKIVSV
+457 
-463 SWSKITGAPS
+463 
-473 SFPPS
+473 
-478 GAAGGDLSGSYP
+478 
-490 NPTVARL
+490 
-497 QGRAVATTA
+497 
-506 PSTGQVL
+506 
-513 KWDGSAWAPSPDND
+513 DND

-554 LADNAV
+554 LAD
-560 TNSKIADG
+560 G

-587 SFLTGITAQNPL
+587 SFLTAVSAQNPL
-599 TGAGTSSD
+599 AGSGTSSD
-607 PLRLISGTSAG
+607 PLRLINGTSAG
-618 QILKWNGTQWALAN
+618 QILKWNGSQWALAT

-729 VARLQGRAVA
+729 VVRIQGRAVA

-745 GQVLKWDGSAWVPA
+745 GQVLKWDGSAWTPGDDLTDRFWTQA
-759 SDNDTSYWS
+759 S
-768 ASGSNIYNNNPGFV
+768 SGRIYFDGRV
-782 GIGVQNPVTP
+782 AIGGSFPSTYSEMK
-792 LHVVGDSSAVY
+792 LHVLGS
-803 ARITNASGGAVIGVA
+803 ARIATNSSGYPPTLILQEV
-818 QNGANGV
+818 N
-825 WGVSTGAG
+825 
-833 TAIQGTDDGSGWAG
+833 D
-847 YFTGQVEISYDS
+847 
-859 SPELANLIIFEDGV
+859 PEDYA
-873 DQYGRLEFSNRRS
+873 RLEFRNETGVNR
-886 LQNGRVWHITSR
+886 GRVWQIR
-898 ISSSQ
+898 GRQ
-903 SDDTLNIWNSAIGDV
+903 VADGANDTLEIYHTHRGI
-918 IRCSGDGDVRVLRDL
+918 VLNCRGNGNVHVL
-933 RVGRNLRVDGTK
+933 GEFTAGNKRFL
-945 QFYIDH
+945 IDH

-959 LVHYCAESAEPH
+959 LVHHCPESAEPH

-1017 AVEVQGNRFKVA
+1017 AVEIQGNRFKIA

-1038 WRVEAIRNDPYIRRY
+1038 WRVEAIRNDPYMRY
-1053 GYQDEVPKLDK
+1053 HGYQDEVPKPEE
-1064 ERGKYLLPELYG
+1064 ERGTYLHPELYG
-1076 QPRERAIDYDEET
+1076 QPMER
-1089 APRPDLARPM
+1089 
-1099 KPRPQRQL
+1099 
-1107 PSVIFK
+1107 SVGLRGEK

>member
-1 MHKLHQRVLVTLK
+1 MHKQHQRYLVTLMRFA
-14 LSALTVCAL
+14 LTVSALTIL
-23 TLLSVSALAQQP
+23 TVSALAQQP
-35 ITYQGFLRVNG
+35 FTYQGFLRVNG

-55 RFRLFDSASGTTQVG
+55 RFRLFDSASGTNQVG
-70 TTVLADDKQVRQGF
+70 TTVIADDKQVRQGF

-168 GQILKWNGSQWAL
+168 GQILKWNGTQWAL

-252 SASNVTISGVSPGG
+252 SASNVRISGVSPGG

-308 PSPDNDTTYS
+308 PAPDNDTTYA

-330 SIASGGVTTGMLADN
+330 SIASGGIVTGML
-345 AVTNSKIADGAVTDP
+345 ADGAVTDP
-360 KIVSVSWSKITGAP
+360 KISSVSWSKITGAP

-418 NDNDTTY
+418 T
-425 SAGAGLSLSGTTFS
+425 
-439 VATGGIT
+439 
-446 TAMLADGAVTD
+446 
-457 PKIVSV
+457 
-463 SWSKITGAPS
+463 
-473 SFPPS
+473 
-478 GAAGGDLSGSYP
+478 
-490 NPTVARL
+490 
-497 QGRAVATTA
+497 
-506 PSTGQVL
+506 
-513 KWDGSAWAPSPDND
+513 DND

-554 LADNAV
+554 LAD
-560 TNSKIADG
+560 G

-587 SFLTGITAQNPL
+587 SFLTAVSAQNPL
-599 TGAGTSSD
+599 AGSGTSSD
-607 PLRLISGTSAG
+607 PLRLINGTSAG
-618 QILKWNGTQWALAN
+618 QILKWNGSQWALAT

-729 VARLQGRAVA
+729 VVRIQGRAVA

-745 GQVLKWDGSAWVPA
+745 GQVLKWDGSAWTPGDDLTDRFWTQA
-759 SDNDTSYWS
+759 S
-768 ASGSNIYNNNPGFV
+768 SGRIYFDGRV
-782 GIGVQNPVTP
+782 AIGGSFPSTYSEMK
-792 LHVVGDSSAVY
+792 LHVLGS
-803 ARITNASGGAVIGVA
+803 ARIATNSSGYPPTLILQEV
-818 QNGANGV
+818 N
-825 WGVSTGAG
+825 
-833 TAIQGTDDGSGWAG
+833 D
-847 YFTGQVEISYDS
+847 
-859 SPELANLIIFEDGV
+859 PEDYA
-873 DQYGRLEFSNRRS
+873 RLEFRNETGVNR
-886 LQNGRVWHITSR
+886 GRVWQIR
-898 ISSSQ
+898 GRQ
-903 SDDTLNIWNSAIGDV
+903 VADGANDTLEIYHTHRGI
-918 IRCSGDGDVRVLRDL
+918 VLNCRGNGNVHVL
-933 RVGRNLRVDGTK
+933 GEFTAGNKRFL
-945 QFYIDH
+945 IDH

-959 LVHYCAESAEPH
+959 LVHHCPESAEPH

-1017 AVEVQGNRFKVA
+1017 AVEIQGNRFKIA

-1038 WRVEAIRNDPYIRRY
+1038 WRVEAIRNDPYMRY
-1053 GYQDEVPKLDK
+1053 HGYQDEVPKPEE
-1064 ERGKYLLPELYG
+1064 ERGTYLHPELYG
-1076 QPRERAIDYDEET
+1076 QPMER
-1089 APRPDLARPM
+1089 
-1099 KPRPQRQL
+1099 
-1107 PSVIFK
+1107 SVGLRGEK

>member
-1 MHKLHQRVLVTLK
+1 MHKQHQRVSVNLK
-14 LSALTVCAL
+14 RFALTVCAL
-23 TLLSVSALAQQP
+23 MLLSVSALAQQP
-35 ITYQGFLRVNG
+35 FTYQGFLRVNG

-55 RFRLFDSASGTTQVG
+55 RFRLFDSATGTNQVG
-70 TTVLADDKQVRQGF
+70 TTVIADDKQVRQGF

-168 GQILKWNGSQWAL
+168 GQILKWNGTQWAL
-181 ANDNDTTYS
+181 ATDNDTTYS

-197 SGTTFSIATGGVTTG
+197 SGTTFSIASGGVTTG

-219 TSAKLSTTGVAA
+219 TSAKLSTTGVTA

-285 GRAVATT
+285 GR
-292 APNTG
+292 
-297 QVLKWSGSAWT
+297 
-308 PSPDNDTTYS
+308 
-318 AGAGLSLSGTTF
+318 
-330 SIASGGVTTGMLADN
+330 
-345 AVTNSKIADGAVTDP
+345 
-360 KIVSVSWSKITGAP
+360 SVS
-374 NFLTG
+374 
-379 VVAQN
+379 
-384 PLTGAG
+384 
-390 TSGNPLRLINGTSA
+390 
-404 GQILK
+404 
-409 WNGTQWALA
+409 
-418 NDNDTTY
+418 
-425 SAGAGLSLSGTTFS
+425 
-439 VATGGIT
+439 
-446 TAMLADGAVTD
+446 
-457 PKIVSV
+457 
-463 SWSKITGAPS
+463 
-473 SFPPS
+473 
-478 GAAGGDLSGSYP
+478 
-490 NPTVARL
+490 
-497 QGRAVATTA
+497 TTA

-513 KWDGSAWAPSPDND
+513 KWDGSAWTPSPDND

-618 QILKWNGTQWALAN
+618 QILKWNGTQWALAT

-745 GQVLKWDGSAWVPA
+745 GQVLKWDGSAWAPG
-759 SDNDTSYWS
+759 DDLRDQFWRQGP
-768 ASGSNIYNNNPGFV
+768 SGTIYFDGTV
-782 GIGVQNPVTP
+782 GIGTSVP
-792 LHVVGDSSAVY
+792 
-803 ARITNASGGAVIGVA
+803 
-818 QNGANGV
+818 
-825 WGVSTGAG
+825 
-833 TAIQGTDDGSGWAG
+833 
-847 YFTGQVEISYDS
+847 FTGVKLDVRGRINLSYNSGSRPHLKLAEIDD
-859 SPELANLIIFEDGV
+859 PEDYA
-873 DQYGRLEFSNRRS
+873 RLEFVNPTGDAA
-886 LQNGRVWHITSR
+886 NRVWQIRARQIANQANEDLEVWNTAR
-898 ISSSQ
+898 GWV
-903 SDDTLNIWNSAIGDV
+903 LN
-918 IRCSGDGDVRVLRDL
+918 CEGDGDVRVLATL
-933 RVGRNLRVDGTK
+933 RAAAKNFLV
-945 QFYIDH
+945 DH

-959 LVHYCAESAEPH
+959 LIHHCPESAEPH

-1017 AVEVQGNRFKVA
+1017 AVEIQGNRFKIA

-1038 WRVEAIRNDPYIRRY
+1038 WRVEAIRNDPYMRY
-1053 GYQDEVPKLDK
+1053 HGYQDEVPKPEE
-1064 ERGKYLLPELYG
+1064 ERGTYLHPELYG
-1076 QPRERAIDYDEET
+1076 QPMER
-1089 APRPDLARPM
+1089 
-1099 KPRPQRQL
+1099 
-1107 PSVIFK
+1107 SVGLRGEK

>member
-1 MHKLHQRVLVTLK
+1 
-14 LSALTVCAL
+14 
-23 TLLSVSALAQQP
+23 
-35 ITYQGFLRVNG
+35 
-46 LPANGEFDF
+46 
-55 RFRLFDSASGTTQVG
+55 
-70 TTVLADDKQVRQGF
+70 
-84 YTVVLD
+84 
-90 FGNVWT
+90 
-96 GGQRWLEIAIRPGNS
+96 
-111 TGSYTTLSPRVQLT
+111 
-125 PVPLAH
+125 
-131 QAFSVPWSGVTGFT
+131 
-145 IASPL
+145 
-150 TGTGT
+150 
-155 SGNPLRLINGTSA
+155 
-168 GQILKWNGSQWAL
+168 
-181 ANDNDTTYS
+181 
-190 AGAGLSL
+190 
-197 SGTTFSIATGGVTTG
+197 
-212 MLADGAV
+212 
-219 TSAKLSTTGVAA
+219 
-231 GTYGSAT
+231 
-238 QVGVFTVD
+238 
-246 AQGRIT
+246 
-252 SASNVTISGVSPGG
+252 
-266 AAGGDLSG
+266 
-274 SYPNPTVARLQ
+274 
-285 GRAVATT
+285 
-292 APNTG
+292 
-297 QVLKWSGSAWT
+297 
-308 PSPDNDTTYS
+308 
-318 AGAGLSLSGTTF
+318 
-330 SIASGGVTTGMLADN
+330 MLADN

-374 NFLTG
+374 SFLTG
-379 VVAQN
+379 ITAQN

-409 WNGTQWALA
+409 WDGTQWALA
-418 NDNDTTY
+418 N
-425 SAGAGLSLSGTTFS
+425 
-439 VATGGIT
+439 
-446 TAMLADGAVTD
+446 
-457 PKIVSV
+457 
-463 SWSKITGAPS
+463 
-473 SFPPS
+473 
-478 GAAGGDLSGSYP
+478 
-490 NPTVARL
+490 
-497 QGRAVATTA
+497 
-506 PSTGQVL
+506 
-513 KWDGSAWAPSPDND
+513 DND

-632 DNDTTYSA
+632 DNDTTYAA

-745 GQVLKWDGSAWVPA
+745 GQVLKWDGSAWAPGDDLRDRFWTQA
-759 SDNDTSYWS
+759 S
-768 ASGSNIYNNNPGFV
+768 SGRIYFDGRV
-782 GIGVQNPVTP
+782 AIGGSFPSTYSEME
-792 LHVVGDSSAVY
+792 LHVLGS
-803 ARITNASGGAVIGVA
+803 ARIATNSSGYPPTLILQEV
-818 QNGANGV
+818 N
-825 WGVSTGAG
+825 
-833 TAIQGTDDGSGWAG
+833 D
-847 YFTGQVEISYDS
+847 
-859 SPELANLIIFEDGV
+859 PEDYA
-873 DQYGRLEFSNRRS
+873 RLEFRNETGVNR
-886 LQNGRVWHITSR
+886 GRVWQIR
-898 ISSSQ
+898 GRQ
-903 SDDTLNIWNSAIGDV
+903 VADGANDTLEIYHTHRGI
-918 IRCSGDGDVRVLRDL
+918 VLNCRGNGNVHVL
-933 RVGRNLRVDGTK
+933 GVFTAGNKEFL
-945 QFYIDH
+945 IDH

-959 LVHYCAESAEPH
+959 LVHHCPESAEPH

-1017 AVEVQGNRFKVA
+1017 AVEIQGNRFKIA

-1038 WRVEAIRNDPYIRRY
+1038 WRVEAIRNDPYMRY
-1053 GYQDEVPKLDK
+1053 HGYQDEVPKPEE
-1064 ERGKYLLPELYG
+1064 ERGTYLHPELYG
-1076 QPRERAIDYDEET
+1076 QPMER
-1089 APRPDLARPM
+1089 
-1099 KPRPQRQL
+1099 
-1107 PSVIFK
+1107 SVGLRGEK